1 METEKHP
8 HAAVILG
15 GDQRMRYT
23 AELLI
28 EAGCPTTLYGQ
39 EQATPPLH
47 FPSKQIADADLLI
60 LALPLT
66 RDGVTLNA
74 PFAPAPIPL
83 RELLPHLHKGQ
94 TVVGGP
100 FPEAL
105 AEAVRQAGATVY
117 DPLGDE
123 MFAQANA
130 LATAEGAIALA
141 IAETP
146 DLLFHSRCGILG
158 YGRIARQLAPRLA
171 AMGALPTVYARSAAA
186 REEATTQGYG
196 ALALSD
202 LPATVDDL
210 SLIFNTVP
218 HRLFDWEGLLPAHAT
233 VIDLAPIY
241 PAQGSRVIRGA
252 SLPAFY
258 APRFAGRLLGKCVLS
273 HWKESEGSV

>member
-8 HAAVILG
+8 HTAVILG

-39 EQATPPLH
+39 EQATPPPQ
-47 FPSKQIADADLLI
+47 FPAQQITAADLLI

-123 MFAQANA
+123 VFAQANA

-141 IAETP
+141 LST
-146 DLLFHSRCGILG
+146 STSC
-158 YGRIARQLAPRLA
+158 
-171 AMGALPTVYARSAAA
+171 RSAA
-186 REEATTQGYG
+186 
-196 ALALSD
+196 S
-202 LPATVDDL
+202 
-210 SLIFNTVP
+210 S
-218 HRLFDWEGLLPAHAT
+218 
-233 VIDLAPIY
+233 
-241 PAQGSRVIRGA
+241 
-252 SLPAFY
+252 
-258 APRFAGRLLGKCVLS
+258 AGRAISLRRCAAQATASACRHLPRGR
-273 HWKESEGSV
+273 EI